1 MKQPDD
7 RILVFDSGLG
17 GLSVLRELVRILPGE
32 RYLYLGDSLNA
43 PYGTRPSEE
52 VRRLTFS
59 AIEAEMARGVK
70 ALVVAC
76 NTATAAAIEEL
87 RMRYPDTIVIG
98 VEPALKLA
106 AEHRPGGRIVV
117 MATNVTL
124 REMKFCAL
132 MDRFS
137 ASNRIVPL
145 PCPGLVEFVES
156 GNLDSPKLRA
166 HLMSL
171 LRPVLSGGIDSIVLG
186 CTHFPFLRP
195 VIQSLVGERVEIL
208 DGSHGTAQQTRRRLK
223 SQNLLRNAV
232 DGQIELR
239 NSLDSADILTLSAKL
254 LEVSL

>member
-1 MKQPDD
+1 MKKQDE

-17 GLSVLRELVRILPGE
+17 GLSVLRELIRIMPGE

-43 PYGTRPSEE
+43 PYGTRPSDE

-59 AIEAEMARGVK
+59 AIEEEMTRGVK

-76 NTATAAAIEEL
+76 NTATAATIEEL
-87 RMRYPDTIVIG
+87 RAKYPDKIVIG

-124 REMKFCAL
+124 REPKFCAL

-137 ASNRIVPL
+137 AQSRIVPL

-156 GNLDSPKLRA
+156 GKLDTPELRA
-166 HLMSL
+166 HLMEL
-171 LRPVLSGGIDSIVLG
+171 LRPVLPGGIDAIVLG

-195 VIQSLVGERVEIL
+195 VIKSLVGDGVEIL
-208 DGSHGTAQQTRRRLK
+208 DGSLGTAQQTRRRLK
-223 SQNLLRNAV
+223 AEGLLREQAEGEV
-232 DGQIELR
+232 ELR
-239 NSLDSADILTLSAKL
+239 NSLGTAEILTRSARL
-254 LEVSL
+254 LQVSL